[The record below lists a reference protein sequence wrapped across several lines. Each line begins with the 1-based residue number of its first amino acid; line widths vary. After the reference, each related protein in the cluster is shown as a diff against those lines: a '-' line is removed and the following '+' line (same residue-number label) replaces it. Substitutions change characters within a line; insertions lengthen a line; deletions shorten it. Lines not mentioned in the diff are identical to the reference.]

1 MNTDNL
7 IKELGIPKAAII
19 NRNFPKKMLYQNA
32 ALSSYDKDLIQN
44 GMSRLRWLGSIKET
58 NTNIPKYEDDAILY
72 EEIQYFLL
80 EVNNQEVA
88 GKIGKIL
95 FNCIPYPQVLIV
107 SFEGKHQY
115 QMALTKKNA
124 LDANLLIVERVYVS
138 TWELSEE
145 PAVEGEMGQYHYSNQ
160 RTTNLREY
168 YESLLVILLKNA
180 LDIFQ
185 DESAKNAKEVIQ
197 VFDEIKALNEEI
209 KKKMRLVKSEKQL
222 NKRIELQLQ
231 LTQLKNK
238 QKRLISTSGEID
250 YV

>member
-19 NRNFPKKMLYQNA
+19 NRNFPKKMLYQNV
-32 ALSSYDKDLIQN
+32 ALSSYDKELIQN

-107 SFEGKHQY
+107 SFEEKRQY
-115 QMALTKKNA
+115 QVALTRKNS
-124 LDANLLIVERVYVS
+124 LDTNLVIVEKIYVS
-138 TWELSEE
+138 PWESSE
-145 PAVEGEMGQYHYSNQ
+145 VSSIEGETFWYHYSNHKK
-160 RTTNLREY
+160 TNLKEY
-168 YESLLVILLKNA
+168 YESLLAKLLINTF
-180 LDIFQ
+180 DVSPR
-185 DESAKNAKEVIQ
+185 ESEIATKEVIQ
-197 VFDEIKALNEEI
+197 IFDEVQTLNEKI
-209 KKKMRLVKSEKQL
+209 KKLMSLVKSEKQL

-238 QKRLISTSGEID
+238 QKRLIATSEEID